1 MIQPVLN
8 GVEAT
13 LANNVPIGN
22 QVSDY
27 KTITI
32 PNLDLDEVMVFTTTT
47 TSDNGRLNN
56 FVNLPLG
63 AEIIKEYW
71 I

>member
-1 MIQPVLN
+1 MHIKFTYVDSVTQISVETEPARN
-8 GVEAT
+8 G
-13 LANNVPIGN
+13 PSFPRIKG
-22 QVSDY
+22 
-27 KTITI
+27 
-32 PNLDLDEVMVFTTTT
+32 
-47 TSDNGRLNN
+47 LNN